1 MSVLPPLKVSEC
13 FYSIQ
18 GEGPSAGVPAIFLR
32 LSGCNLT
39 CGGLNTC
46 KTGELD
52 NGATWRC
59 DTIEVWLK
67 GENVSPHNLILDWE
81 NKGWLHNIKNGAHIV
96 VTGGEPLLQEDAL
109 VAFFQ
114 TLEVLVKKKL
124 YIECETNGTIRPA
137 SDFDYFISQYN
148 VSPKLKNSGM
158 PKDKRINGH
167 AIQFFKRSEKAT
179 FKFVIRA
186 RDEYDQLLGDYI
198 TPFNINKSKIMIMP
212 AASSRQAFVL
222 NSLPILELCK
232 QENIRF
238 SPRYQLL
245 FWDKTTGV

>member
-1 MSVLPPLKVSEC
+1 MSILPPIKVSET

-18 GEGPSAGVPAIFLR
+18 GEGPSAGVPSLFLR

-67 GENVSPHNLILDWE
+67 GEDTSPHDLILDWE
-81 NKGWLHNIKNGAHIV
+81 NKGWLHALKEGAHLV
-96 VTGGEPLLQEDAL
+96 VTGGEPLLQEEAL
-109 VAFFQ
+109 VSFFQ
-114 TLEVLVKKKL
+114 TLEILIKKKPF
-124 YIECETNGTIRPA
+124 IECETNGTIRPDT
-137 SDFDYFISQYN
+137 DFDYFISQYN

-158 PKDKRINGH
+158 PKERRIDPR
-167 AIQFFKRSEKAT
+167 AINFFNRSDKAT
-179 FKFVIRA
+179 FKFVLSS
-186 RDEYDQLLGDYI
+186 RDEYDQLLDDFLL
-198 TPFNINKSKIMIMP
+198 PFSIKKSKIMIMP
-212 AASSRQAFVL
+212 AASSRQEFIL
-222 NSLPILELCK
+222 NSLPMLELCK
-232 QENIRF
+232 RENIRF

-245 FWDKTTGV
+245 FWDKSTGI